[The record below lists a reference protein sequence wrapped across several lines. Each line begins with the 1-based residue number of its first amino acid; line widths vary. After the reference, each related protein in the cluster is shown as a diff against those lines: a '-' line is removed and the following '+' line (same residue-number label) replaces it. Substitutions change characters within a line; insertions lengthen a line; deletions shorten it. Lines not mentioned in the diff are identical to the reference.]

1 MISCKLVLSFFLIEI
16 EDMSAFWRLKIK
28 LLKIAKLAIVSEIAE
43 FIAFLPEHF
52 HMICLLRILKVYKEI
67 LLEYLAP
74 GYLYPSSPDV

>member
-1 MISCKLVLSFFLIEI
+1 
-16 EDMSAFWRLKIK
+16 MSAFWRLKIK

-74 GYLYPSSPDV
+74 GYLYPSSPDVWSL